1 MSSLYSQNNHV
12 EGDDSLPM
20 KTKLFFSRA
29 AESWD
34 AHFYVKVDDDVFV
47 DIGKS
52 YAGWLWLI
60 QKDSQYSCASIT
72 SAFYMIIAADE
83 LPAPRPD

>member
-72 SAFYMIIAADE
+72 SALQWF
-83 LPAPRPD
+83 